1 VENKMSLNELIFVT
15 GNPNK
20 AREVAQIL
28 NFPVSQVSL
37 DLPEIQ
43 SDLVE
48 EVVKAKA
55 KAAFAILGKK
65 VLVEDTS
72 LIFTSL
78 NNLPG
83 PLIKWFVK
91 NVGMDG
97 LIKLAH
103 LGKSTQAR
111 AIACFG
117 LYDGQGE
124 VMTFMGEVEGKIADQ
139 PMGEDGFGWDPI
151 FIPKGFTKTFA
162 QMSDAEKNTCSMR
175 ALAFQE
181 FKTWLH

>member
-1 VENKMSLNELIFVT
+1 MSVDELVFVT

-28 NFPVSQVSL
+28 DFPLSQISV

-48 EVVKAKA
+48 EVVVSKA
-55 KAAFAILGKK
+55 KAAFSILGKK

-72 LIFTSL
+72 LVFTSM

-91 NVGMDG
+91 NVGIDG

-103 LGKSTQAR
+103 SGVSTQAK

-124 VMTFMGEVEGKIADQ
+124 VITFMGEVDGNIADQ

-151 FIPKGFTKTFA
+151 FIPKGYKQTFA
-162 QMSDAEKNTCSMR
+162 QISGEEKNKISHR
-175 ALAFQE
+175 FKALEKLKAFLA
-181 FKTWLH
+181 K